1 MPLFFLGGI
10 MKLKRKINRLI
21 TGIKIF
27 FTNSIKKI
35 INGTKSYFLNF
46 KNGDKYYKLSY
57 FIMGASDIKNKQF
70 HRGISYLFLQILYW
84 IYFAITG
91 FENILLLPSLGK
103 NISSEVWDE
112 ELGVYVQIIGDNSM
126 LILLFGIATI
136 IFSII
141 IFFIYINS
149 LKNAQLNTN
158 RIQQGKKPKS
168 LKEEYN
174 EFLDSKFHI
183 TITAIPITTI
193 TIFVIIPLIFMIF
206 VAFTNYNYVNQPPG
220 NLFTWIGF
228 DNFQNL
234 FSNSSTLANTFLSLL
249 VWTIVWAICA
259 TFLNYLFGMLLAM
272 IISKKD
278 IKLKSFWRTIFI
290 LTIAI
295 PQFISLLIMSR
306 LLSNSGA
313 LNQIIELFGG
323 TPIKFLEE
331 HAKLTVIIVNLW
343 VGIPFTMLSTM
354 GILMNIPKDLYE
366 ASKID
371 GANVFQQFRKI
382 TLPYMNFIMTPYL
395 ITTFIGNINNF
406 NVIYLLTGGG
416 PNNLN
421 FYGSAGDTDLLIT
434 WLFKIT
440 TSTNFDYG
448 LASTIG
454 IVIFII
460 TASISLF
467 TFNNSKT
474 MKNEGEFR

>member
-1 MPLFFLGGI
+1 
-10 MKLKRKINRLI
+10 MK
-21 TGIKIF
+21 IKHKAK
-27 FTNSIKKI
+27 NYLCIKKLLVNSFNKVK
-35 INGTKSYFLNF
+35 NGMKNYFNNF
-46 KNGDKYYKLSY
+46 KNGDIYYKLSY
-57 FIMGASDIKNKQF
+57 IFMGVSDIKNKQL
-70 HRGISYLFLQILYW
+70 HRGLFYLLSQIIYW
-84 IYFAITG
+84 VFMGVTG
-91 FENILLLPSLGK
+91 IKNLLLFSTLGK
-103 NISSEVWDE
+103 HLSEEVWDE
-112 ELGVYVQIIGDNSM
+112 ELGVYVQTLGDNSL
-126 LILLFGIATI
+126 LILLFSIISIVFTII
-136 IFSII
+136 IFSL
-141 IFFIYINS
+141 YINS
-149 LKNAQLNTN
+149 LNNAKLNN
-158 RIQQGKKPKS
+158 ERRLKGLKPKTF
-168 LKEEYN
+168 KEEVN
-174 EFLDSKFHI
+174 EFSDSKFHI
-183 TITAIPITTI
+183 TITAIPISTI

-220 NLFTWIGF
+220 NLFTWVGF
-228 DNFQNL
+228 ENFGNL
-234 FSNSSTLANTFLSLL
+234 FSKSSSLTKTFISLFI
-249 VWTIVWAICA
+249 WTMVWAVCA
-259 TFLNYLFGMLLAM
+259 TFFNYILGMLLAI

-278 IKLKSFWRTIFI
+278 IKLKPFWRTIFV

-323 TPIKFLEE
+323 TPIKFLED
-331 HAKLTVIIVNLW
+331 HAKITIIIVNLW

-366 ASKID
+366 ASRID
-371 GANVFQQFRKI
+371 GATVFQQFRKI

-416 PNNLN
+416 PYNLD

-454 IVIFII
+454 IVIFTI
-460 TASISLF
+460 TATFSLIA
-467 TFNNSKT
+467 FNKSKA